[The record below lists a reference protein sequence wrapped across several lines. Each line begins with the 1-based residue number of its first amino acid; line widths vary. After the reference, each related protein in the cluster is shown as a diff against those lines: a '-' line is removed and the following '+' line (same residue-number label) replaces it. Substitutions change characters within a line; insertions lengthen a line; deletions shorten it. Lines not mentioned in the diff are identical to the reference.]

1 MKKIIEFTKVYKDYY
16 LGETIVHALR
26 GVDLTIEAGDFMAI
40 CGPSGSGRTTILNIA
55 GIIDIPTKGDV
66 EINGVNIANQTDNQK
81 TEMRSKMIGYI
92 FQSFNLLP
100 VLSALE
106 NVMLP
111 LQIGKKSGVNHNEEA
126 EKRLKQVGLGAHLL
140 HRPDK
145 LSGGQRQRVAI
156 ARALITQPL
165 LIIADEPTANLDHKT
180 ALSILELMKNLNE
193 KENVTFIFSTHDQS
207 LIDRVD
213 RIITLEDGEIINN
226 G

>member
-40 CGPSGSGRTTILNIA
+40 CGPSGSGKTTILNIA